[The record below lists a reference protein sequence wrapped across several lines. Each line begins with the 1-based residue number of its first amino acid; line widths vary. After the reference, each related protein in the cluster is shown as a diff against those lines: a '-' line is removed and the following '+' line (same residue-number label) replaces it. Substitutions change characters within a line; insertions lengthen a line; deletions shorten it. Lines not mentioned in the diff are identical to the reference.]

1 MSQDQ
6 IAKLQSELDIV
17 TMNMTVL
24 GDMLTELKPGQE
36 DPSDYQL
43 LTELVATCRYVTL
56 PS

>member
-24 GDMLTELKPGQE
+24 GDMLTEMKPGQE

-43 LTELVATCRYVTL
+43 LTELVTTCR
-56 PS
+56 